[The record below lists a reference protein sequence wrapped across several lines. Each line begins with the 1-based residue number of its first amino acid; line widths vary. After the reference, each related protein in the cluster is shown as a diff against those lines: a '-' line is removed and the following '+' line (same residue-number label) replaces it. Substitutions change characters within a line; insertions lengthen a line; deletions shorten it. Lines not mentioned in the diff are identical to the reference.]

1 MGNTYRDKWLKMREM
16 FKILKQIKADNNSD
30 NQRKFDLKKSIQT
43 TAHIA
48 AVTTE
53 VDADDK
59 ICIKVMPS

>member
-1 MGNTYRDKWLKMREM
+1 MREM

-30 NQRKFDLKKSIQT
+30 NQRKFNLKKSIQT

-53 VDADDK
+53 VDADYK
-59 ICIKVMPS
+59 I